1 MRGHLRTICSQHS
14 RKRKVEPVLGGGTL
28 MRRIRT
34 AAAIMIFLLVA
45 LSAAGCGGGKE
56 SGAGDGKI
64 HVIATFYPL
73 YDFASKIGG
82 EHVHVDNLVP
92 AGVEPHDWSPKPRE
106 MAAIADAQVF
116 VYNGLGLE
124 GWVDDFLRGLDNES
138 ELVVVEASQ
147 GIEPIAGDVDGEA
160 AEEVHF
166 EHEHELDQEHE
177 HENEHAHENELDHE
191 NEHAHDHDHR
201 ALDPHVWLSPLRAK
215 QMAANIRDGLIQ
227 ADPQHKD
234 DYEANYAQLS
244 SELERLHQE
253 FEETLSSAPKRQ
265 IVTSH
270 HAYGYLSRDYGLE
283 QLAVLGINPESEPTP
298 QAMKRVIQFI
308 QEHDVRYILFDQLE
322 SSKLAET
329 MARESG
335 VETLPFHSLEVLTE
349 EQEKNG
355 EDYFS
360 MMRKNMETLAIAL
373 Q

>member
-1 MRGHLRTICSQHS
+1 
-14 RKRKVEPVLGGGTL
+14 

-34 AAAIMIFLLVA
+34 AAAIMMILAVA
-45 LSAAGCGGGKE
+45 LSAAGCGGGKK

-82 EHVHVDNLVP
+82 EHVHVVNLVP

-124 GWVDDFLRGLDNES
+124 GWVDDFLGGLDAGS

-160 AEEVHF
+160 EEEAHG
-166 EHEHELDQEHE
+166 EHDPEHDQEHE
-177 HENEHAHENELDHE
+177 HENEHG
-191 NEHAHDHDHR
+191 HDHDHG
-201 ALDPHVWLSPLRAK
+201 ALDPHVWLSPLRAV

-227 ADPQHKD
+227 ADPQHQD
-234 DYEANYAQLS
+234 DYENNYAQLS

-253 FEETLSSAPKRQ
+253 FEETLSSAPKRE

-283 QLAVLGINPESEPTP
+283 QLAVLGINPEAEPTP
-298 QAMKRVIQFI
+298 QAMKRIIRFI
-308 QEHDVRYILFDQLE
+308 REHDVRYILFEQLE

-329 MARESG
+329 MAKEAG

-360 MMRKNMETLAIAL
+360 MMRKNIETLAKAL